1 MSNQNHQNYRK
12 FYSLHHFV
20 VYPASLVLLVF
31 ALYRLWE
38 NININEEF
46 VWIWSAI
53 SFGSFL
59 IILISYML
67 RQHYAVGL
75 QDRIIINEFK
85 LRYFTLTGIRLESLP
100 YQFSDSQIFSLRF
113 SKDEDL
119 IELMSQTIENDWS
132 SSKIKENIKNWKA
145 DNKRI

>member
-1 MSNQNHQNYRK
+1 MSNQNLNNYRK
-12 FYSLHHFV
+12 FYPLHHFV
-20 VYPASLVLLVF
+20 VYPASLLLLVF
-31 ALYRLWE
+31 SLYRLWK

-46 VWIWSAI
+46 VWIWAAI
-53 SFGSFL
+53 SFASVL

-85 LRYFTLTGIRLESLP
+85 LRYFALAGTRLENLP
-100 YQFSDSQIFSLRF
+100 YQFSDSQIFALRF
-113 SKDEDL
+113 SEDADL
-119 IELMSQTIENDWS
+119 IDLINKSIENDWS
-132 SSKIKENIKNWKA
+132 ASKIKENIKKWKP

>member
-31 ALYRLWE
+31 ALYRLRE

-85 LRYFTLTGIRLESLP
+85 LRYFTLTGVRLESLP

-119 IELMSQTIENDWS
+119 IKLMNQTIENDWS